1 MSQAAASP
9 DGPQKS
15 SGRLQ
20 RNFLAWIGQ
29 QAVFWLILLVVGSMV
44 LTAGAIWYRRQQAR
58 QAAQGALDRAQQLF
72 SSGNADGC
80 RERLSRMTVQSYW
93 GSHMRATREVL
104 LGLSELELAAQEPNH
119 LGRQQRILTGLSKLQ
134 AAETLGFPPDLKR
147 TAELHLAH
155 TLAETG
161 RNTEASLRLEGL
173 LQIDDDDR
181 HRSALRLIELL
192 LLPPTPDHEAAEHW
206 LSEMLGWPV
215 ETPAQQ
221 HAIWEAN
228 ARLELSRGRPEVA
241 HRLLQ
246 RALTSDPH
254 WPAGELL
261 AVIASLPSGSP
272 GWQTPSAEKPEL
284 YQKAVDTLGRLSRSS
299 RDGSELQLL
308 ADFWRAIALQQLGR
322 NTEAGS
328 LWHSIRQRDPNSPE
342 AIAAGLR
349 LTELELRRGNFEA
362 GRVSWRLADQAIRR
376 QLYPP
381 SPPFSYGE
389 LSEYLFQVGEQL
401 LIQNRWPELEQWLS
415 DWPERLDGPPRYRLM
430 AELYQ
435 LLAQR
440 RGVKLPVWEH
450 LPAADQ
456 AMAKMLNGE
465 TPATNS
471 SDDPRTAADYLALAG
486 SAWEQLAQ
494 LELRSQGYPELL
506 WRAIE
511 CYRLGQRLPES
522 QRLLE
527 KYLPSEN
534 RFRQPRAYLALAEAA
549 LDRGEWE
556 QVREL
561 LSQSFEVQA
570 DHPLIYQARLLMAR
584 AAAEQM
590 DDEAAAEL
598 LMANLHEGE
607 LTTASPLWRDSLF
620 ELGHLLYSS
629 GQRQRLSALENSS
642 GLESASADDIP
653 GTEQSLKLLRQSI
666 DRLAESLAR
675 LDDPLKRSSARY
687 LAAKAHQTSA
697 LLTGRLIDSPMASSQ
712 SIRQQLQEQRERE
725 EIAALEHFRK
735 LQEELPDAT
744 RPGESNDLIQLM
756 LRNAMLSEADLLMQL
771 GQYREA
777 IESSREIVKRFSLQP
792 ESLEALVLAA
802 DSHLR
807 LGALGDSY
815 RCLVQARRSLLQMDE
830 ALDPQFKTRSSRS
843 RAEWE
848 SWLTWRIEHHP
859 AAGTPE
865 ANLDEWVS
873 PPEA

>member
-1 MSQAAASP
+1 
-9 DGPQKS
+9 
-15 SGRLQ
+15 
-20 RNFLAWIGQ
+20 
-29 QAVFWLILLVVGSMV
+29 
-44 LTAGAIWYRRQQAR
+44 
-58 QAAQGALDRAQQLF
+58 
-72 SSGNADGC
+72 
-80 RERLSRMTVQSYW
+80 
-93 GSHMRATREVL
+93 
-104 LGLSELELAAQEPNH
+104 
-119 LGRQQRILTGLSKLQ
+119 
-134 AAETLGFPPDLKR
+134 
-147 TAELHLAH
+147 
-155 TLAETG
+155 
-161 RNTEASLRLEGL
+161 
-173 LQIDDDDR
+173 
-181 HRSALRLIELL
+181 
-192 LLPPTPDHEAAEHW
+192 
-206 LSEMLGWPV
+206 
-215 ETPAQQ
+215 
-221 HAIWEAN
+221 
-228 ARLELSRGRPEVA
+228 
-241 HRLLQ
+241 
-246 RALTSDPH
+246 
-254 WPAGELL
+254 
-261 AVIASLPSGSP
+261 
-272 GWQTPSAEKPEL
+272 
-284 YQKAVDTLGRLSRSS
+284 
-299 RDGSELQLL
+299 
-308 ADFWRAIALQQLGR
+308 
-322 NTEAGS
+322 
-328 LWHSIRQRDPNSPE
+328 
-342 AIAAGLR
+342 
-349 LTELELRRGNFEA
+349 
-362 GRVSWRLADQAIRR
+362 
-376 QLYPP
+376 
-381 SPPFSYGE
+381 
-389 LSEYLFQVGEQL
+389 
-401 LIQNRWPELEQWLS
+401 
-415 DWPERLDGPPRYRLM
+415 
-430 AELYQ
+430 
-435 LLAQR
+435 
-440 RGVKLPVWEH
+440 
-450 LPAADQ
+450 
-456 AMAKMLNGE
+456 
-465 TPATNS
+465 
-471 SDDPRTAADYLALAG
+471 
-486 SAWEQLAQ
+486 
-494 LELRSQGYPELL
+494 
-506 WRAIE
+506 
-511 CYRLGQRLPES
+511 
-522 QRLLE
+522 
-527 KYLPSEN
+527 
-534 RFRQPRAYLALAEAA
+534 
-549 LDRGEWE
+549 
-556 QVREL
+556 VREL

-620 ELGHLLYSS
+620 ELGQLLYSS

-653 GTEQSLKLLRQSI
+653 GTEQSLKLMRQSI